1 MLDSIQKIGSKNPQ
15 PVSLAASNASEKKR
29 MKTITLREKKIIDE
43 SKVYTMVYFLTNDS
57 TIQLVMVSQKSTFVS
72 KSQDIQNQ

>member
-15 PVSLAASNASEKKR
+15 PVLLEASNASEKKR

-43 SKVYTMVYFLTNDS
+43 SKVYTMVYFLINDS